1 MLESYNQWYVVITST
16 TPIWFVVI
24 VFKIY
29 MDRIEGQK
37 LTFKKVMYLMGSL
50 LLTYNVIFQ
59 LATWESITGK
69 FMVAVYVFSIT
80 VLLYLIILFCDV
92 ILHAWKFWKATLN

>member
-1 MLESYNQWYVVITST
+1 MESYNQWYVVITLI
-16 TPIWFVVI
+16 TPIWFGLI

-29 MDRIEGQK
+29 MDRLEGQK
-37 LTFKKVMYLMGSL
+37 LTFKKVMYLIGSL

-69 FMVAVYVFSIT
+69 FTVAVYVVLIT
-80 VLLYLIILFCDV
+80 LLLYLIICLCDL
-92 ILHAWKFWKATLN
+92 ILYAWKFWKATLN